1 MRQYLITVG
10 LFVAALIFYVVGLPV
25 AAITFAALAV
35 LSEST
40 FWIRVLLSR
49 GMLSDLH

>member
-10 LFVAALIFYVVGLPV
+10 LLVAALFFYVVGLPV
-25 AAITFAALAV
+25 VAIAFAALAG

-49 GMLSDLH
+49 GMLNDLH